1 MAVTTLAKP
10 DYDVL
15 NVLALKK
22 MADAAGIAAVTGMPS
37 GDIEGRLET
46 LANSG
51 LAVLAGGSALPTDE
65 AEPALAATAAEVYA
79 PVRAD
84 DDVLALVE
92 RFETTN
98 SQFLAAM
105 SSWQQ
110 VEVGGRKVA
119 NDHSDAA
126 YDEKVITKIERLVG
140 RLEPLIEALAAHD
153 QRFGTYSGRFSAA
166 LEAIDGG
173 DHDIISSPVRDSVHN
188 VWFEFHEDLL
198 RTLGRERAE

>member
-1 MAVTTLAKP
+1 MTVTTLAKP

-22 MADAAGIAAVTGMPS
+22 MADAAAIAAVTGMGA
-37 GDIEGRLET
+37 GDVEGRLEG
-46 LANSG
+46 LANTG
-51 LAVLAGGSALPTDE
+51 FAVVAGGSALPTDE
-65 AEPALAATAAEVYA
+65 AEPALAATATALYA

-84 DDVLALVE
+84 ADVLALVE

-119 NDHSDAA
+119 NDHTDAA
-126 YDEKVITKIERLVG
+126 YDEKVITRIERLVG
-140 RLEPLIEALAAHD
+140 RLEPLIEALAGHD
-153 QRFGTYSGRFSAA
+153 ARFSTYSTRFASA
-166 LEAIDGG
+166 LEAIDDG
-173 DHDIISSPVRDSVHN
+173 DHDLVSSPTRDSVHN
-188 VWFEFHEDLL
+188 TWFEFHEDLL
-198 RTLGRERAE
+198 RTLGRERVE

>member
-1 MAVTTLAKP
+1 MTVTTLAKP

-22 MADAAGIAAVTGMPS
+22 MADATAIAAVTGMPA
-37 GDIEGRLET
+37 GDVEGRLAS
-46 LANSG
+46 LSGGG
-51 LAVLAGGSALPTDE
+51 LAVVAGGAALPTDE

-84 DDVLALVE
+84 GDVLALVE
-92 RFETTN
+92 KFETTN
-98 SQFLAAM
+98 AQFLTAM

-110 VEVGGRKVA
+110 VEVGGRKVT

-140 RLEPLIEALAAHD
+140 RLEPLIGALAGHD
-153 QRFGTYSGRFSAA
+153 ARFSLYSTRFVAA
-166 LEAIDGG
+166 LEAIDTG
-173 DHDIISSPVRDSVHN
+173 DHDLVSAPTRDSVHN
-188 VWFEFHEDLL
+188 IWFEFHEDLL

>member
-1 MAVTTLAKP
+1 MTVTTLAKP

-22 MADAAGIAAVTGMPS
+22 MADATAIAAVTGMPA
-37 GDIEGRLET
+37 GDVEGRLES
-46 LANSG
+46 LSGAG
-51 LAVLAGGSALPTDE
+51 LAVVAGGAALPTDE

-84 DDVLALVE
+84 NDVLALVE
-92 RFETTN
+92 KFETTN
-98 SQFLAAM
+98 AQFLTAM

-110 VEVGGRKVA
+110 VEVGGRKVT

-140 RLEPLIEALAAHD
+140 RLEPLIGALAGHD
-153 QRFGTYSGRFSAA
+153 SRFSIYSTRFAA
-166 LEAIDGG
+166 ARGAIDTG
-173 DHDIISSPVRDSVHN
+173 DHDLVSSPTRDSVHN
-188 VWFEFHEDLL
+188 IWFEFHEDLL